1 MADIYQPGGAAAA
14 DNSGLSPA
22 PPVPAIASLSAVSEG
37 VRLIARL
44 TAPASGRGLAV
55 ARITVQYTGPDKPR
69 AYVYVGTPT
78 GPNLVSGTRSGSFDE
93 CEYVRS
99 LYVPA
104 GQELCVVWLTNNGQA
119 LARIEYQEA

>member
-1 MADIYQPGGAAAA
+1 MADIYQAGTAAAA
-14 DNSGLSPA
+14 DNVGLSPA
-22 PPVPAIASLSAVSEG
+22 PPVPAIASLSAVADG
-37 VRLIARL
+37 QRLISRL

-55 ARITVQYTGPDKPR
+55 ARITVQYTGPDRPR

-78 GPNLVSGTRSGSFDE
+78 GPNLVSGTRSGTFDE
-93 CEYVRS
+93 SEYTRS

-104 GQELCVVWLTNNGQA
+104 GQDLCVVWLSTQGEA